1 MASPPPLVIDDR
13 SSGTLQATS
22 GTAWRVV
29 TDGVMGGRS
38 RATLAPDR
46 VGGRPCLRLHG
57 EVSLENNGG
66 FVQAALDLAP
76 AGTLDARAYRGIE
89 VDVYGNGE
97 TYGLHLRTADT
108 HIVWQAYRA
117 EFHAAP
123 AWQTVRLP
131 FADFRPHRIERALN
145 PGTLRRVGVVAI
157 GRAMQADL
165 CVGRVALY
173 R

>member
-1 MASPPPLVIDDR
+1 MIDDR
-13 SSGTLQATS
+13 SIGTLQATS
-22 GTAWRVV
+22 GTVWRVV

-38 RATLAPDR
+38 SATLAPDR
-46 VGGRPCLRLHG
+46 VGGRPCLRLQG

-66 FVQAALDLAP
+66 FVQAALDLVP

-89 VDVYGNGE
+89 LDVYGNGE
-97 TYGLHLRTADT
+97 AYGLHLRTADT
-108 HIVWQAYRA
+108 QIVWQAYRA
-117 EFHAAP
+117 SFRAAP
-123 AWQTVRLP
+123 LWQTVRLP
-131 FADFRPHRIERALN
+131 FADFHPHRVERALD

-165 CVGRVALY
+165 CVGRVVLY